1 MPILDK
7 TVFQNYFFNLTTN
20 FSFNYTP
27 ELLSLIY
34 EEISSKLT
42 NRMFKEKCLFYI
54 KTITKEEIVAKYGF
68 GGQPAVADWL
78 GYFMPIKTKKIGNKQ
93 FGSTIYSIYDY
104 DDNYKIE
111 IEQAKKNLNINSQQL
126 EGQHTILNK
135 KNSQPYIKPINT
147 NLKSK

>member
-1 MPILDK
+1 MQILNK
-7 TVFQNYFFNLTTN
+7 TVFQNYFFNLTAN

-42 NRMFKEKCLFYI
+42 DRMFKEKCLFYI
-54 KTITKEEIVAKYGF
+54 KAITKKEIVAEYGF

-78 GYFMPIKTKKIGNKQ
+78 NYFKPRKTKKIGTEQ
-93 FGSTIYSIYDY
+93 IGSSIYPILDY
-104 DDNYKIE
+104 EDNYKIE
-111 IEQAKKNLNINSQQL
+111 IEQAIKNLNINCQQL
-126 EGQHTILNK
+126 EGQGTILNN
-135 KNSQPYIKPINT
+135 KNSQPYIRAINT

>member
-1 MPILDK
+1 MQILNK

-20 FSFNYTP
+20 FSFKYTP

-42 NRMFKEKCLFYI
+42 DRMFKEKCLFYI

-68 GGQPAVADWL
+68 GGQPAVADWFN
-78 GYFMPIKTKKIGNKQ
+78 YFMPKKTKRIGTEQ
-93 FGSTIYSIYDY
+93 IGSTIYQLFDY
-104 DDNYKIE
+104 EDNYKIE
-111 IEQAKKNLNINSQQL
+111 IEQAKKNLNINSKPL
-126 EGQHTILNK
+126 EGQQTILNT
-135 KNSQPYIKPINT
+135 KNSQTYIKTINT